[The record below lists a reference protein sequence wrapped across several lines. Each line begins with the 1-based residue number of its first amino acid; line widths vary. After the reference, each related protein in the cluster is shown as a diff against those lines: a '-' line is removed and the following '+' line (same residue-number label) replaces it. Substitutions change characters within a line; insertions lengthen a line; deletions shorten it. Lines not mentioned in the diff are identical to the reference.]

1 MNFLSHEIANA
12 KAHIVACKQ
21 KIQAYNDDL
30 KDHTVALDE
39 LLYQAGEMEAAFF
52 IDCRVKEEHR
62 HMVAVNEWLKSRPEV
77 GSLNGGEVGTT
88 YQTPTRFYHMV
99 DGESQKVEVF
109 SSQPIMQF
117 PYGKE

>member
-30 KDHTVALDE
+30 KDHNGALNE
-39 LLYQAGEMEAAFF
+39 LLYQAGKMEAAFLT
-52 IDCRVKEEHR
+52 DCREEAEHR
-62 HMVAVNEWLKSRPEV
+62 HMVAVNKWLQSRPEV

-88 YQTPTRFYHMV
+88 YQAPTRFYQMV
-99 DGESQKVEVF
+99 DGESQTVEVF
-109 SSQPIMQF
+109 SMKPIMTV

>member
-52 IDCRVKEEHR
+52 IDCRVEEEHR
-62 HMVAVNEWLKSRPEV
+62 HMVAVNEWLESRPEV

-88 YQTPTRFYHMV
+88 NQTPTRFYQMV

>member
-30 KDHTVALDE
+30 KDHNGALNE
-39 LLYQAGEMEAAFF
+39 LLYQAGELEAAFF
-52 IDCRVKEEHR
+52 ENCRVKEEHR
-62 HMVAVNEWLKSRPEV
+62 HMVAVNKWLQSRPEV

-88 YQTPTRFYHMV
+88 YLTPTRFYQMV
-99 DGESQKVEVF
+99 DGESQTIEVF
-109 SSQPIMQF
+109 SMKPLMTV